1 MLVKPIRK
9 HGLKAEMNV
18 VPYIDVMLV
27 LLVIFMVTAPMLVQ
41 GVQIE
46 LPKVAAEAL
55 PTPNQQRI
63 VTLSVKADGS
73 YYWNL
78 GSEVDT
84 TSQTDSAVDT
94 AQMRE
99 KIAAIVAE
107 APQTQVYLRADQNT
121 DYAAVVAGIAGYR
134 SPEQFRMESAGR
146 TAFTCN
152 RSGKAGN
159 C

>member
-1 MLVKPIRK
+1 MLARPVRK

-55 PTPNQQRI
+55 PTPAQQRI

-84 TSQTDSAVDT
+84 SSQTDSAVDT
-94 AQMRE
+94 AQMRD
-99 KIAAIVAE
+99 KIAAFVAQD
-107 APQTQVYLRADQNT
+107 PQTQVYLRADRNT
-121 DYAAVVAGIAGYR
+121 EYAAVVAGIAELQRGGVSR
-134 SPEQFRMESAGR
+134 LGLITEAP
-146 TAFTCN
+146 
-152 RSGKAGN
+152 
-159 C
+159 

>member
-1 MLVKPIRK
+1 MLVKPVRK

-84 TSQTDSAVDT
+84 TAQTDSAADT

-107 APQTQVYLRADQNT
+107 DPQTQVYLRADQHT
-121 DYAAVVAGIAGYR
+121 DYAAVVAGIAELQRGGVSR
-134 SPEQFRMESAGR
+134 LGLITEAP
-146 TAFTCN
+146 
-152 RSGKAGN
+152 
-159 C
+159 

>member
-1 MLVKPIRK
+1 MLARPVRK

-55 PTPNQQRI
+55 PAPGQQRI

-94 AQMRE
+94 AQMRD
-99 KIAAIVAE
+99 KIAAIVAQD
-107 APQTQVYLRADQNT
+107 PQTQVYLRADRNT
-121 DYAAVVAGIAGYR
+121 EYAAVVAGIAELQRGGVSR
-134 SPEQFRMESAGR
+134 LGLITEAP
-146 TAFTCN
+146 
-152 RSGKAGN
+152 
-159 C
+159 

>member
-1 MLVKPIRK
+1 MLARPVRK

-55 PTPNQQRI
+55 PAPSQQRI

-73 YYWNL
+73 YYWHL

-84 TSQTDSAVDT
+84 SRQTDSAVDT
-94 AQMRE
+94 AQMRD
-99 KIAAIVAE
+99 KIAAIVAQD
-107 APQTQVYLRADQNT
+107 PQTQVYLRADRNT
-121 DYAAVVAGIAGYR
+121 EYAAVVAGIAELQRGGVSR
-134 SPEQFRMESAGR
+134 LGLITEAP
-146 TAFTCN
+146 
-152 RSGKAGN
+152 
-159 C
+159 

>member
-1 MLVKPIRK
+1 MLARPVRK

-55 PTPNQQRI
+55 AAPGQQRI

-73 YYWNL
+73 YYWSL

-84 TSQTDSAVDT
+84 RSQTDSAVDT
-94 AQMRE
+94 AQMRD
-99 KIAAIVAE
+99 KIAAIVAQD
-107 APQTQVYLRADQNT
+107 PQTQVYLRADRNT
-121 DYAAVVAGIAGYR
+121 EYAAVVAGIAELQRGGVSR
-134 SPEQFRMESAGR
+134 LGLITEAP
-146 TAFTCN
+146 
-152 RSGKAGN
+152 
-159 C
+159 

>member
-1 MLVKPIRK
+1 MLVRPTRK

-55 PTPNQQRI
+55 PTPGEQRI

-78 GSEVDT
+78 GSEVDVV
-84 TSQTDSAVDT
+84 SQTDNAVNKE
-94 AQMRE
+94 QMGE
-99 KIAAIVAE
+99 KIAAIVARYPE
-107 APQTQVYLRADQNT
+107 AQVYVRADQHA
-121 DYAAVVAGIAGYR
+121 DYAAVVSGIAELQRGGVSR
-134 SPEQFRMESAGR
+134 LGLITEAP
-146 TAFTCN
+146 
-152 RSGKAGN
+152 
-159 C
+159 

>member
-1 MLVKPIRK
+1 MLARPVRK

-55 PTPNQQRI
+55 PAPGQQRI

-84 TSQTDSAVDT
+84 ASQTDSAVDT

-99 KIAAIVAE
+99 KITAIVAQD
-107 APQTQVYLRADQNT
+107 PQTQVYLRADKGT
-121 DYAAVVAGIAGYR
+121 DYAAVVAGIAELQRGGVSR
-134 SPEQFRMESAGR
+134 LGLITEAP
-146 TAFTCN
+146 
-152 RSGKAGN
+152 
-159 C
+159 

>member
-1 MLVKPIRK
+1 MLVRPVRK

-55 PTPNQQRI
+55 PAPGQQRI

-73 YYWNL
+73 FYWNL

-84 TSQTDSAVDT
+84 RSQTDSAVDT
-94 AQMRE
+94 AQMRD
-99 KIAAIVAE
+99 KIAAIVAQD
-107 APQTQVYLRADQNT
+107 PQTQVYLRADRNT
-121 DYAAVVAGIAGYR
+121 EYAAVVAGIAELQRGGVSR
-134 SPEQFRMESAGR
+134 LGLITEAP
-146 TAFTCN
+146 
-152 RSGKAGN
+152 
-159 C
+159 

>member
-1 MLVKPIRK
+1 MLARPVRK

-55 PTPNQQRI
+55 PTPAQQRI

-84 TSQTDSAVDT
+84 SSQTDSAVDT
-94 AQMRE
+94 AQMRD
-99 KIAAIVAE
+99 KIAAIVAQD
-107 APQTQVYLRADQNT
+107 PQTQVYLRADRNT
-121 DYAAVVAGIAGYR
+121 EYAAVVAGIAELQRGGVSR
-134 SPEQFRMESAGR
+134 LGLITEAP
-146 TAFTCN
+146 
-152 RSGKAGN
+152 
-159 C
+159 

>member
-1 MLVKPIRK
+1 MLARPVRK

-55 PTPNQQRI
+55 PAPGQQRI

-84 TSQTDSAVDT
+84 RSQTDSAVDT
-94 AQMRE
+94 AQMRD
-99 KIAAIVAE
+99 KIAAIVAQD
-107 APQTQVYLRADQNT
+107 PQTHVYLRADRNT
-121 DYAAVVAGIAGYR
+121 EYAAVVAGIAELQRGGVSR
-134 SPEQFRMESAGR
+134 LGLITEAP
-146 TAFTCN
+146 
-152 RSGKAGN
+152 
-159 C
+159 

>member
-1 MLVKPIRK
+1 MLARPVRK

-55 PTPNQQRI
+55 PAPGQQRI

-84 TSQTDSAVDT
+84 SRQTDSAVDT
-94 AQMRE
+94 AQMRD
-99 KIAAIVAE
+99 KIAAIVAQD
-107 APQTQVYLRADQNT
+107 PQTQVYLRADRNT
-121 DYAAVVAGIAGYR
+121 EYAAVVAGIAELQRGGVSR
-134 SPEQFRMESAGR
+134 LGLITEAP
-146 TAFTCN
+146 
-152 RSGKAGN
+152 
-159 C
+159 

>member
-1 MLVKPIRK
+1 MLVKPVRK

-84 TSQTDSAVDT
+84 TAQTDSAVDT

-107 APQTQVYLRADQNT
+107 APQTQVYLRADKDI
-121 DYAAVVAGIAGYR
+121 DYAAVVAGIAELQRGGVSR
-134 SPEQFRMESAGR
+134 LGLITEAP
-146 TAFTCN
+146 
-152 RSGKAGN
+152 
-159 C
+159 

>member
-1 MLVKPIRK
+1 MLARPVRK

-27 LLVIFMVTAPMLVQ
+27 LLVIFMITAPMLVQ

-55 PTPNQQRI
+55 PAPGQQRI

-73 YYWNL
+73 FYWNL

-84 TSQTDSAVDT
+84 RSQTDSAVDT
-94 AQMRE
+94 AQMRD
-99 KIAAIVAE
+99 KIAAIVAQD
-107 APQTQVYLRADQNT
+107 PQTQVYLRADRNT
-121 DYAAVVAGIAGYR
+121 EYAAVVAGIAELQRGGVSR
-134 SPEQFRMESAGR
+134 LGLITEAP
-146 TAFTCN
+146 
-152 RSGKAGN
+152 
-159 C
+159 

>member
-1 MLVKPIRK
+1 MLARPVRK

-55 PTPNQQRI
+55 PAPGQQRI

-84 TSQTDSAVDT
+84 RSQTDSAVDT
-94 AQMRE
+94 AQMRD
-99 KIAAIVAE
+99 KIAAIVAQD
-107 APQTQVYLRADQNT
+107 PQTQVYMRADRNT
-121 DYAAVVAGIAGYR
+121 EYAAVVAGIAELQRGGVSR
-134 SPEQFRMESAGR
+134 LGLITEAP
-146 TAFTCN
+146 
-152 RSGKAGN
+152 
-159 C
+159 